1 MTTITIPAEVT
12 RVARS
17 VVLTELG
24 EAADQI
30 SQASLGYEKEQNP
43 DSFNEPLAK
52 FDTLRRLLD
61 AIGWSNETRA
71 IEIEDE
77 QRRMLAKALQERV
90 AADREH
96 LADPLTGVEARE
108 ATELDVYAIEDFLA
122 ANGLAAGR

>member
-17 VVLTELG
+17 VVLSELG
-24 EAADQI
+24 GAADQI

-52 FDTLRRLLD
+52 FDTLRRFLD

-77 QRRMLAKALQERV
+77 QRGLLAKALQERV

-96 LADPLTGVEARE
+96 ITDPLTSADARE
-108 ATELDVYAIEDFLA
+108 ATEHDVYAVEDFLA
-122 ANGLAAGR
+122 ANGLTAGG

>member
-1 MTTITIPAEVT
+1 MTTINVPAEVT

-43 DSFNEPLAK
+43 DSFTEPLAK
-52 FDTLRRLLD
+52 FDTLRQLLD
-61 AIGWSNETRA
+61 AVGWCNELRT
-71 IEIEDE
+71 IEVEDE
-77 QRRMLAKALQERV
+77 QREILAKALQERV

-96 LADPLTGVEARE
+96 IADPLTAADARE
-108 ATELDVYAIEDFLA
+108 TTEHDIYAVEDFLA
-122 ANGLAAGR
+122 VNGLTAGG